1 MHQLWIQRW
10 LLLSRLALLCRP
22 SRALY
27 PYRWLPRAYS
37 SHRDGDVS
45 VPQRDESEAT
55 YALLVFPDLDTY
67 TVKSVPGERSD
78 VMPSFR
84 RLNSDEVAAMRA
96 RRRGSVD
103 LTEYSE
109 FIRALQ
115 VGEGGE
121 VTLGQ
126 NEQKRTVKRRLTRAA
141 RQMDKDV
148 RYRRSEGNMIRFEV
162 RSLSGN

>member
-1 MHQLWIQRW
+1 
-10 LLLSRLALLCRP
+10 
-22 SRALY
+22 
-27 PYRWLPRAYS
+27 
-37 SHRDGDVS
+37 
-45 VPQRDESEAT
+45 
-55 YALLVFPDLDTY
+55 
-67 TVKSVPGERSD
+67 
-78 VMPSFR
+78 MPSFR

-162 RSLSGN
+162 RSLSGS